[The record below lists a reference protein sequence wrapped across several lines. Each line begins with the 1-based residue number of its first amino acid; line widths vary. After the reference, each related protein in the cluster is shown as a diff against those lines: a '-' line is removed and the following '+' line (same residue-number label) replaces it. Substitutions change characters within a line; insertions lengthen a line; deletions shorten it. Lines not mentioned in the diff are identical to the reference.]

1 MFKFDASS
9 IDKSLPVPVGTQLYG
24 LLSYFLSFADL
35 PRGTK
40 LQSVRQLAAEIGVA
54 PMTVSQVYQ
63 QLRDEGFIEMR
74 SGLGAF
80 VARDPGA
87 PSEQT
92 NPLALLSRD
101 IDAILAK
108 ADGLGINAMSL
119 VSMISAR
126 AHIRS
131 TETGLKLVFVV
142 IFEEVGR
149 DYLEQIRPTLSS
161 LDQITLVT
169 LDELRF
175 DEAARQLCI
184 DADLVLTFG
193 NREAEVRATLKGLN
207 VFGLK
212 FIPSQTTR
220 QTLAGLDSR
229 ARVAAVSRFK
239 EYIAVMRPSVRE
251 FAPHVAD
258 VVVTYTDAADL
269 KAVIQSCDAVVY
281 ASGAD
286 EVNELARKGVPCF
299 EFRHVPDPVALDTVL
314 APKLALLRQGKAT
327 R

>member
-1 MFKFDASS
+1 MFTFDASS

-63 QLRDEGFIEMR
+63 QLRDEGLIEIR

-80 VARDPGA
+80 VARDPNA
-87 PSEQT
+87 PSEEVQ
-92 NPLALLSRD
+92 PLSLLSKD

-108 ADGLGINAMSL
+108 ADAVGVTPMSL

-126 AHIRS
+126 AHMRS
-131 TETGLKLVFVV
+131 TESGLKLVFVA

-149 DYLEQIRPTLSS
+149 DYVAQIRPALSS
-161 LDQITLVT
+161 VDEITLVT
-169 LDELRF
+169 LDDIRF
-175 DEAARQLCI
+175 DEEARKLCF

-193 NREAEVRATLKGLN
+193 NRESEVRGTLKGLD

-212 FIPSQTTR
+212 FIPSQKTR

-229 ARVAAVSRFK
+229 TRVAAVSRFK

-258 VVVTYTDAADL
+258 VVVTYTDAPDL

-286 EVNELARKGVPCF
+286 EVAELARKGVPCF
-299 EFRHVPDPVALDTVL
+299 EFRHAPDPVALDTVL
-314 APKLALLRQGKAT
+314 APRLALLRQGRAT